1 MHAAVQ
7 FANYV
12 TSGKS
17 HSTRRC
23 ANIVSDDELGRAS
36 QFLKMESAPNRDHD
50 SESSCT
56 NAIQQNPASAR
67 PEHQNPPS
75 RPGLVTIK
83 RMPGPLP
90 NPDSLIPNT
99 RLPNTKNKD
108 TKNQNTKNQNT
119 INPNTIRY
127 NGDDLL
133 IPKRLR
139 FMGLQ
144 RRVARRV
151 AGPAATVGPDRTSHQ
166 RLYQNKSIH
175 GQKA

>member
-36 QFLKMESAPNRDHD
+36 QFLKMESAPIRDHD

-56 NAIQQNPASAR
+56 NAVQQNPASAR

-83 RMPGPLP
+83 RMPDPLP
-90 NPDSLIPNT
+90 NPDSLIPTT
-99 RLPNTKNKD
+99 RIPNR
-108 TKNQNTKNQNT
+108 KNQNT

-139 FMGLQ
+139 FMGIQ
-144 RRVARRV
+144 RRVAGRI
-151 AGPAATVGPDRTSHQ
+151 AEPAATVGPDRTSHQ